1 MALVQKQRSERT
13 ILLLGVFGAIVVA
26 GVLLY
31 FFWIAPPTSTTN
43 SSTVDTTKRDTPVI
57 TDFDDE
63 VFADPRYRSLKEYGD
78 LPVNIGNVGREN
90 PFIQPST

>member
-26 GVLLY
+26 GLLLY
-31 FFWIAPPTSTTN
+31 FLWIAPPSSTTN
-43 SSTVDTTKRDTPVI
+43 STSSSTTKRDVPIV
-57 TDFDDE
+57 TDFQDE
-63 VFADPRYRSLKEYGD
+63 LFADPRFKALKQNGD

-90 PFIQPST
+90 PFVQPST